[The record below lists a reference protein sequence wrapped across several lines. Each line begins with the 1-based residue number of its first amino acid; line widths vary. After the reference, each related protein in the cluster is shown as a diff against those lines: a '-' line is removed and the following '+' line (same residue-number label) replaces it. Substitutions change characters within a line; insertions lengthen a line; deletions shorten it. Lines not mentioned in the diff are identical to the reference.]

1 MLTRSFSTEVPELKS
16 NQEEDVTRLVLHTKH
31 PCDSSLQIVPAV
43 SEDTDIIALL
53 LDLLNGQLFTYYI
66 YFTVSKLKIV
76 KDFQI
81 FSSGEVV
88 FQLTSTDKWIE
99 TT

>member
-31 PCDSSLQIVPAV
+31 PCVSSLQIVPAV

-88 FQLTSTDKWIE
+88 FQLTSTDK
-99 TT
+99 